1 MKSVKFIALM
11 LLVVVAFGCFGNYRL
26 SADAGYED
34 GLEMTEEEIA
44 DDIAYHNEVVA
55 YLEENNTTVEKEFS
69 KIIRE
74 AGNGR
79 FKGTIAGE
87 DYVELYQE
95 LLNQYLMEDLPA
107 ITADSSDDT
116 GSEVEPQG
124 FFSNIRSRLNGIRQ
138 KASSRA
144 AVIVTIA
151 MLHKMKL
158 YLSMELLTV
167 ARWNIDPELVYA
179 PGYAYIVKNT
189 FMYSLIV
196 SDSQLA
202 GRAGFDKRNNTSE
215 LDANLAVGDFEF
227 QKVIDTSTDTTTVII
242 DTDYDFKSFIDVGL
256 MGYMVNVMQRAKA
269 YHVIVPYYLHFEV

>member
-11 LLVVVAFGCFGNYRL
+11 LLVVAAFGCFGNYRL

-74 AGNGR
+74 ARNGR

-116 GSEVEPQG
+116 GYVEPQG

-167 ARWNIDPELVYA
+167 ARWNIDPNFRYA
-179 PGYAYIVKNT
+179 PGYAYIIKNT
-189 FMYSLIV
+189 EEYSDAMNDTILEGMI
-196 SDSQLA
+196 
-202 GRAGFDKRNNTSE
+202 GFDSKKNTTE
-215 LDANLAVGDFEF
+215 LDANLALGDCYY
-227 QKVIDTSTDTTTVII
+227 QKVIDTSTDTKTLII
-242 DTDYDFKSFIDVGL
+242 RTDYDFKSFIDGGL
-256 MGYMVNVMQRAKA
+256 LGYMVNVMQRAKA